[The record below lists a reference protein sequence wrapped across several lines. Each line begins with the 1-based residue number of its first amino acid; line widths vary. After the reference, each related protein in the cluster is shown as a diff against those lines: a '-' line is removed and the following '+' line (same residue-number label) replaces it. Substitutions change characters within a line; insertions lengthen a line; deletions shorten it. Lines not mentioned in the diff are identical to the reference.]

1 MERELERTKEREPAM
16 YDRVLE
22 SSAQLLRDEKKAAS
36 AMPHV
41 IKYDSI
47 PWTQGAQAFHK
58 HLIRGPALD
67 MPYNTGIRSM
77 VALEQILAP
86 AGKSGRHRHY
96 FEAMFYILE
105 GEGYE
110 VHDGKRYDWRQGDI
124 ACVPTYTIHQHFN
137 TDPVKNAR
145 LFYIIPG
152 IFRFMGISET
162 EQIELHINYRVPDG
176 ATPIYGDGH
185 RFTGYR
191 TGDGKEFFFGLDE
204 PLQKLMDDMKK
215 VSEEVGEAK
224 DDYAQAMK
232 LLAEENEWRGEGPRG
247 GRPPELAWQ
256 NTRMGKIKYVV
267 HPRLGSALRTIE
279 AYFQEL
285 PPGGRSGKHMH
296 VGEELHL
303 ILEGKGHDV
312 HDGARWDWE
321 KEDMVAIPINTVH
334 QHFNDDPKKPALFLS
349 VTSRLFNFVGHGG
362 VQHLEDAPR

>member
-232 LLAEENEWRGEGPRG
+232 LLAEENEWRGKVPRVV
-247 GRPPELAWQ
+247 RPPELAWQ